1 MFCPC
6 FFQTRRGKRAIHPS
20 WDGISGIGIGNVEP
34 QKHAPGADLGQPE
47 EAKFRK
53 QAWDLAPGAALIL
66 PLVFSSDKCPS
77 RI

>member
-1 MFCPC
+1 MPGGL
-6 FFQTRRGKRAIHPS
+6 RRNLLPGAPT
-20 WDGISGIGIGNVEP
+20 DPIGIGNVEP